1 MWFFSRSSTF
11 CDTNMGKYAF
21 STPMSLIFALNHS
34 SLSFQISLILRRR
47 EGESITLD
55 NLPYTVR
62 PRLEDV
68 ASTDAV
74 VIEHIRL
81 DQNLHRVTS

>member
-1 MWFFSRSSTF
+1 MWSFSRSSTF

-21 STPMSLIFALNHS
+21 STPISLIFALNHS
-34 SLSFQISLILRRR
+34 SWSLQISLISRVGR
-47 EGESITLD
+47 EAVTLD
-55 NLPYTVR
+55 NFPYTVR
-62 PRLEDV
+62 PWFEDV

-81 DQNLHRVTS
+81 DQNLHRVDI